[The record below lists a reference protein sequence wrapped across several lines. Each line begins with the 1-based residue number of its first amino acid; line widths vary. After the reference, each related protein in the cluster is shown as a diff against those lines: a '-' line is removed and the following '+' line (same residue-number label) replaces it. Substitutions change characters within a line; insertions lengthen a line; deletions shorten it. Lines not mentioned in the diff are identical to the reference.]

1 MNPQSPP
8 DRFNLRART
17 KAFAVRVLKLCS
29 GLNRGYEAQYVRRQL
44 TRAGASV
51 AANYRA
57 ACRAR
62 SRREFVAKISI
73 VVEECDET
81 AFWLEFGT
89 DLDFFKELAIQDVRN
104 ESNEL
109 TAIFVASRCTAR
121 RRLAEAKALRSA
133 QNHSQNPGVP
143 ESQILSR

>member
-1 MNPQSPP
+1 M
-8 DRFNLRART
+8 
-17 KAFAVRVLKLCS
+17 
-29 GLNRGYEAQYVRRQL
+29 
-44 TRAGASV
+44 
-51 AANYRA
+51 
-57 ACRAR
+57 AR

-73 VVEECDET
+73 VVEECDEA

-121 RRLAEAKALRSA
+121 RRLAEARVLGLA

-143 ESQILSR
+143 ESHIPSR